1 MHQELSEKLCYMPR
15 AWISHNDI
23 KWIKQYFFQVHD
35 YLKKTPRNIH
45 PVNH

>member
-23 KWIKQYFFQVHD
+23 KWIKQYLLLF
-35 YLKKTPRNIH
+35 KKNNLETFTQ
-45 PVNH
+45 